1 MAHVFAFGSGLV
13 ISHAHKRTALV
24 IDNIPASHPRW
35 TFNAAVSVCQ
45 RGWNGLDW
53 AGIRRRGLETNQT
66 STRKMYLSSL
76 VAHVRGKRVAAEWRG
91 GGGAGPVCQS
101 AYLSGATKCK
111 ASKNLGQ
118 IAVTVFIFRRYRSF
132 VSFPLSL
139 HLASSN
145 FCLCY
150 GRLYAVGVDIS
161 TLTGHFPLFRS
172 VTR

>member
-35 TFNAAVSVCQ
+35 IFNAAVSVCQ
-45 RGWNGLDW
+45 RGWKGLDW

-91 GGGAGPVCQS
+91 GGEQPPCA
-101 AYLSGATKCK
+101 
-111 ASKNLGQ
+111 NLHICRAPRNVKQ
-118 IAVTVFIFRRYRSF
+118 VKTWVKLRLPFLFSAVTGLSSLSRFHYTWPARIF
-132 VSFPLSL
+132 V
-139 HLASSN
+139 
-145 FCLCY
+145 C
-150 GRLYAVGVDIS
+150 AVG
-161 TLTGHFPLFRS
+161 GYMR
-172 VTR
+172 